1 MKEIRLKNLRPN
13 DSFEH
18 LGQKYFVLDNK
29 KGRII
34 AISATGQCRLCL
46 EYDKEKK
53 EDENRQLELDHVS
66 EYGYK
71 KAQPS
76 EVSQIMG
83 KMMLGAKMIKVRR
96 DLSPEIWN
104 HVDLQLRCRGYRLT
118 GREGEAYKY
127 ELKE

>member
-66 EYGYK
+66 EFGNQ
-71 KAQPS
+71 KARPS

-83 KMMLGAKMIKVRR
+83 KMMLGAKMIKVRS
-96 DLSPEIWN
+96 DLPPELWN
-104 HVDLQLRCRGYRLT
+104 HIDLQMRCNGYRLT
-118 GREGEAYKY
+118 GREGIAYKY
-127 ELKE
+127 ELEE